1 MAGAF
6 DALDLELPTVSE
18 AQVGRQMEAEAE
30 AEGGEV
36 VAPEA
41 RRSRAQVR
49 GVARLPV
56 SLTLTL
62 TRGPRRSRS
71 RSPSPS
77 PNPHSS
83 LTPAFNL
90 PSP

>member
-1 MAGAF
+1 MAGPF

-30 AEGGEV
+30 GGE

-49 GVARLPV
+49 GVARLR
-56 SLTLTL
+56 L
-62 TRGPRRSRS
+62 R
-71 RSPSPS
+71 
-77 PNPHSS
+77 
-83 LTPAFNL
+83 L
-90 PSP
+90 PYP

>member
-1 MAGAF
+1 MAGPF

-30 AEGGEV
+30 GGEV

-49 GVARLPV
+49 G
-56 SLTLTL
+56 
-62 TRGPRRSRS
+62 GP
-71 RSPSPS
+71 
-77 PNPHSS
+77 
-83 LTPAFNL
+83 
-90 PSP
+90 